1 MILAFLLWL
10 AAPDDS
16 NQEVTFQAD
25 NCSYGR
31 AMAEAICTGRV
42 RVDRGD
48 ARLRCRSLTVR
59 FDQDGRVEQLVCEG
73 AVKFR
78 RGDVEEASGSTAQ
91 YTRDDARVV
100 LEGDAKLRRGR
111 ARLSGDRVIFML
123 DDDQVRVEGKA
134 RGRFDNEER

>member
-1 MILAFLLWL
+1 MIFAFVLLL
-10 AAPDDS
+10 AAPKETK
-16 NQEVTFQAD
+16 QEVRFQAD

-31 AMAEAICTGRV
+31 AMAKAVCTGRV
-42 RVDRGD
+42 RVDRGN

-59 FDQDGRVEQLVCEG
+59 FDEAGRVHQLVCEG

-78 RGDVEEASGSTAQ
+78 RGDTEEASGSTAS

-100 LEGDAKLRRGR
+100 LQGDAKLRRGR

-123 DDDQVRVEGKA
+123 DEDQVRVEGQA
-134 RGRFDNEER
+134 RGRFNNEER